1 MAFQMEPKISDNSF
15 DCNAIIFWRFWA
27 QTGFNLP
34 CLLSEPFKHQYHTRI
49 LNFYTLFHTGSQQ
62 KKNPPFA
69 WRRWCMRFE
78 CKSPVRSILGCYS
91 DALGT
96 LTHRT
101 TAVCKNFTWLT
112 THGGSF
118 QSSPDPGTCSNCF
131 TDCYP
136 LNFGRLLIH
145 QDPSSKPPRRKMPW
159 DLHLT
164 GFTGGLCLSLGQ
176 FPFL

>member
-1 MAFQMEPKISDNSF
+1 M
-15 DCNAIIFWRFWA
+15 
-27 QTGFNLP
+27 
-34 CLLSEPFKHQYHTRI
+34 LLSFGYSEHRLDLTIPACS
-49 LNFYTLFHTGSQQ
+49 LNHLNINTIPEYSISTHCSIQAASTPTEETH
-62 KKNPPFA
+62 PPLV
-69 WRRWCMRFE
+69 WRRWCMHFE
-78 CKSPVRSILGCYS
+78 CKSPVRSILACYS

-101 TAVCKNFTWLT
+101 RAVCENFTWLT
-112 THGGSF
+112 THRGSF
-118 QSSPDPGTCSNCF
+118 QSSQDLGTRSNCF

-136 LNFGRLLIH
+136 LNLGWLLIH
-145 QDPSSKPPRRKMPW
+145 QDPSSKPPIRKMPW

>member
-1 MAFQMEPKISDNSF
+1 M
-15 DCNAIIFWRFWA
+15 
-27 QTGFNLP
+27 
-34 CLLSEPFKHQYHTRI
+34 LLSFGYSEHRLDLTIPACS
-49 LNFYTLFHTGSQQ
+49 LNHLNINTIPEYSISTHCSIQAASTPTEETH
-62 KKNPPFA
+62 PPLV
-69 WRRWCMRFE
+69 WRRWCTHFE
-78 CKSPVRSILGCYS
+78 CKSPVRSILACYS

-101 TAVCKNFTWLT
+101 RAVCENFTWLT
-112 THGGSF
+112 THRGSF
-118 QSSPDPGTCSNCF
+118 QSSQDLGTRSNCF

-136 LNFGRLLIH
+136 LNLGWLLIH
-145 QDPSSKPPRRKMPW
+145 QDPSSKPPIRKMPW